1 MEALLFCFQAQKTFF
16 CRFYGFYVQALETDF
31 HWKSNVIYC
40 VPETMV
46 KKNILRFSGKDWVF
60 MRKLL
65 LITIMLVCLSL
76 PFACSAENEALS
88 GNILSSM
95 TTEQKI
101 AQLLMPAFYYH
112 ETEENPKVGVQDIYP
127 EMEALLHKYGFGGVI
142 FNLQNAQD
150 NTKAVRLVC
159 AVQAANASIP
169 GRPQLITCT
178 DQEGGYVTRL
188 GQGTQ
193 MPGSM
198 ALGAVNDLSVT
209 EAAGRLIG
217 EEVTAVGYTGTFG
230 PVMDVN
236 NNPANPVIGI
246 RSFGD
251 RPDQVAA
258 QGEAMIRGLHA
269 AGAVCTLKH
278 FPGHGDTDTDSHT
291 GLPCVDKTYEE
302 LKAFELIPFQAGIDA
317 GADMVM
323 TAHIVYPQV
332 EKETYIS
339 AETGE
344 SIHLPATLSRV
355 ILTDILRGDMGF
367 TGLIITDAMNMDA
380 VARHFNA
387 LDAAKLA
394 IEAGVD
400 LILRPVET
408 NTLEGLAALDQYVQ
422 DVAAMADQ
430 GTLSMEAVD
439 AAVLRVL
446 DFKEKHGLLT
456 PYETGDEEKRIQHAL
471 ETVGSPAHHE
481 TEWEISRKA
490 VTLIKNGNILP
501 LNLSEST
508 AILVPSASQIK
519 SAEYAVARVKQ
530 EGILTDEVTVP
541 VYHQSSLTITELI
554 KLAQSTKHL
563 IAVSA
568 SYSAAGMNPATKN
581 GADTA
586 VLDLVI
592 TLAHAAGNDVTVIS
606 AQLPY
611 DAAHYTEAD
620 AILVSYGAR
629 GMSEDPRDM
638 KGSVS
643 QYGPNV
649 PAAIYTVLSGSPA
662 EGRLPIDLPALDEN
676 GRFTEEILYP
686 HGLGLSVESESH

>member
-1 MEALLFCFQAQKTFF
+1 MKKLLFII
-16 CRFYGFYVQALETDF
+16 V
-31 HWKSNVIYC
+31 
-40 VPETMV
+40 
-46 KKNILRFSGKDWVF
+46 
-60 MRKLL
+60 L
-65 LITIMLVCLSL
+65 LICLCT
-76 PFACSAENEALS
+76 ACASPAENGTLTGRMLA
-88 GNILSSM
+88 GM

-101 AQLLMPAFYYH
+101 AQLLMPAFYYRQ
-112 ETEENPKVGVQDIYP
+112 TEDNPKTGVQEIYP
-127 EMEALLHKYGFGGVI
+127 EMEAMLQKYGFGGVI
-142 FNLQNAQD
+142 FNFQNAQD
-150 NTKAVRLVC
+150 NGRAVRLVM
-159 AVQAANASIP
+159 AVQAANASVP

-209 EAAGRLIG
+209 EAAARLIG
-217 EEVTAVGYTGTFG
+217 EEVTAIGYTGTFG

-258 QGEAMIRGLHA
+258 QGTAFIRGLHA
-269 AGAVCTLKH
+269 AGALSTLKH

-302 LKAFELIPFQAGIDA
+302 LKAFELIPFRAGIDA

-332 EKETYIS
+332 ETGTYIS

-344 SIHLPATLSRV
+344 PIHLPATLSRT

-367 TGLIITDAMNMDA
+367 TGLIVTDAMNMDA
-380 VARHFNA
+380 IARHFKA

-408 NTLEGLAALDQYVQ
+408 DTPEGLAALGQYVQ
-422 DVAAMADQ
+422 DVAALADN
-430 GTLSMEAVD
+430 GTISMEAVD

-446 DFKEKHGLLT
+446 SFKEKHGLLT
-456 PYETGDEEKRIQHAL
+456 PYEAGNEEERVQRAID
-471 ETVGSPAHHE
+471 TVGSPAHHE
-481 TEWEISRKA
+481 TEWTISRKA
-490 VTLIKNGNILP
+490 LTLIRNENVLP
-501 LNLSEST
+501 MNLSEST
-508 AILVPSASQIK
+508 AILVPSASQVK
-519 SAEYAVARVKQ
+519 SAEYAVARLKQ
-530 EGILTDEVTVP
+530 DGLLADDITIP
-541 VYHQSSLTITELI
+541 VCHQSSLTVAELI
-554 KLAQSTKHL
+554 RLAQNTRHL

-586 VLDLVI
+586 VLDLLI

-606 AQLPY
+606 AHLPY
-611 DAAHYTEAD
+611 DAAHYTAAD
-620 AILVSYGAR
+620 AIILAYGAR
-629 GMSEDPRDM
+629 GMNEDPRDA

-649 PAAIYTVLSGSPA
+649 PAAIYTVLSGLPA

-676 GRFTEEILYP
+676 GQFTGEILYP
-686 HGLGLSVESESH
+686 HGFGLELAEASPAAQDAAGSD